1 MLPLLD
7 DSFLVV
13 SYLDKGIYVDGWRL
27 GIAPEPNRE
36 CKQHGEDHSAD
47 HWFTLLAYDDGN
59 FAAVRD

>member
-27 GIAPEPNRE
+27 GIAPESQSRVQATRGGPF
-36 CKQHGEDHSAD
+36 CGPLVHFFWLMMTVIS
-47 HWFTLLAYDDGN
+47 LP
-59 FAAVRD
+59 